1 MQELLIRRENRE
13 YPSRDT
19 QASTFVAIT
28 IEVDAALPHQLMKSI
43 ANTRNYAMLNHDHID
58 RDERSP
64 APDSNNERENHNSA
78 AVPQH
83 HPQTWE
89 LKVQGVLL
97 TFDRP
102 IVSVREALV
111 KAGFDPGKPW
121 HIFLMVQGRK
131 EEVSVDSQVDLS
143 RPGLEKIRLMP
154 CNVNNG
160 DGQAP
165 VTRRAFHLLDVD
177 QLYLDQLDLRWETV
191 INDQRRWLLIHNFP
205 LPKGYQPSNVTLA
218 LEVPVGY
225 PASQIDMF
233 YFAPWV
239 SREDG
244 GVIPSIQVRANIDGL
259 EYQGWSRHR
268 NPSNPW
274 DPATDN
280 VVTHLALVDG
290 CLAKELGQ

>member
-1 MQELLIRRENRE
+1 
-13 YPSRDT
+13 
-19 QASTFVAIT
+19 
-28 IEVDAALPHQLMKSI
+28 
-43 ANTRNYAMLNHDHID
+43 MLNHDHMG

-64 APDSNNERENHNSA
+64 APDSISEQEKLNP
-78 AVPQH
+78 AVAPQH
-83 HPQTWE
+83 PPQTWR

-97 TFDRP
+97 TFDQP
-102 IVSVREALV
+102 VVSIREALV

-121 HIFLMVQGRK
+121 HIFLMVQGQK
-131 EEVSVDSQVDLS
+131 EEVSVDSQVDLR
-143 RPGLEKIRLMP
+143 RPGIEKIRLMP
-154 CNVNNG
+154 CNVDNG

-165 VTRRAFHLLDVD
+165 ATRRAFHLLDVD
-177 QLYLDQLDLRWETV
+177 QEYLDQLGLPWETV

-205 LPKGYQPSNVTLA
+205 LPNGYKPSQTTLA
-218 LEVPVGY
+218 LDVPVCY

-244 GVIPSIQVRANIDGL
+244 GDIASIQVRANIDGV

-290 CLAKELGQ
+290 CLAKEIGQ